1 MFEEPMLGS
10 EHGIFWAEGGIVGGP
25 WMR

>member
-1 MFEEPMLGS
+1 MFEESMLGS
-10 EHGIFWAEGGIVGGP
+10 EHGIFWAERGIVGGP